1 MWTNYVNLICNI
13 FSYTHNNT
21 KFQLSMKYMKTVV
34 VLGTRP
40 EIIKLAPLIKH
51 LNKKSTSIIFTGQ
64 HYDFDMG
71 LKFIQQLG
79 IRKPDYSLRLSRTHQ
94 SNQIEEMIKK
104 ISLIL
109 KNDLP
114 DTVIVQGDTNTVLA
128 ASISSL
134 KSNIPI
140 SHVEAGL
147 RSHDWRM
154 PEEHNRIVVDH
165 MSEFLFAPTKL
176 SKKNLLTENVHGK
189 IFVTGNTVIDSIN
202 QFTKISKKHSNLSVS
217 ENDYVLTTL
226 HRSENVDNE
235 STLNSIVKAILNT
248 DEDFIFPI
256 HPRTLKQLKKFGL
269 YEKLRNSE
277 NVLILNSVGYFEML
291 ELMKNCKYILS
302 DSGGI
307 QEEATSPSIRKKVV
321 VVRKTSDRPE
331 SISSGFSV
339 LAGTSYSKLIEILK
353 KTSKKLFCT

>member
-1 MWTNYVNLICNI
+1 
-13 FSYTHNNT
+13 
-21 KFQLSMKYMKTVV
+21 MKTTV

-40 EIIKLAPLIKH
+40 EIIKLAPLIKN

-71 LKFIQQLG
+71 IKFIQQLG
-79 IRKPDYSLRLSRTHQ
+79 IRKPDYSLKISRTNTT
-94 SNQIEEMIKK
+94 NQIAEMIKK

-109 KNDLP
+109 QNDLP
-114 DTVIVQGDTNTVLA
+114 DTVVVQGDTNTVLA

-147 RSHDWRM
+147 RSNDWRM

-176 SKKNLLTENVHGK
+176 SKKNLLKENVHGK

-202 QFTKISKKHSNLSVS
+202 QFTKISKKFSNLSVS

-235 STLNSIVKAILNT
+235 STLHSIIKAILASN
-248 DEDFIFPI
+248 EDFIFPI

-269 YEKLRNSE
+269 YEKLRSSD

-339 LAGTSYSKLIEILK
+339 LAGTSYSKLTQILK
-353 KTSKKLFCT
+353 KTSKNYVLPKKNSPYGDGNSSKIIVNHLKQNL

>member
-1 MWTNYVNLICNI
+1 
-13 FSYTHNNT
+13 
-21 KFQLSMKYMKTVV
+21 MKATV

-40 EIIKLAPLIKH
+40 EIIKLAPMIKL
-51 LNKKSTSIIFTGQ
+51 LNKKSTSVIFTGQ

-79 IRKPDYSLRLSRTHQ
+79 IRKPDYSLRITRTDP
-94 SNQIEEMIKK
+94 SNQIADIIKK
-104 ISLIL
+104 VSVIIKKES
-109 KNDLP
+109 P
-114 DTVIVQGDTNTVLA
+114 ETVIVQGDTNTVLA

-140 SHVEAGL
+140 SHVESGL

-154 PEEHNRIVVDH
+154 PEEHNRIAVDH
-165 MSEFLFAPTKL
+165 MSEFLFAPTAL
-176 SKKNLLTENVHGK
+176 SKRNLIDEKIHGK

-202 QFTKISKKHSNLSVS
+202 QFTKISKKYS
-217 ENDYVLTTL
+217 ELFVNIDDYVLTTF
-226 HRSENVDNE
+226 HRSENVDNQT
-235 STLNSIVKAILNT
+235 TLNSIVKAMINT
-248 DEDFIFPI
+248 NEDFIFPL
-256 HPRTLKQLKKFGL
+256 HPRTHKQLKKFGL
-269 YEKLRNSE
+269 YEKLKKSG

-291 ELMKNCKYILS
+291 ELMKNCKYIMS

-307 QEEATSPSIRKKVV
+307 QEEATAPSIRKKVV

-339 LAGTSYSKLIEILK
+339 LSGTTYNGIMTSLK
-353 KTSKKLFCT
+353 KTSQNFSIPNKKSPYGKGDSSKIIVNYLKKNL

>member
-1 MWTNYVNLICNI
+1 
-13 FSYTHNNT
+13 
-21 KFQLSMKYMKTVV
+21 MKTTI

-40 EIIKLAPLIKH
+40 EIIKLAPIIKQ

-64 HYDFDMG
+64 HYDFDMS

-79 IRKPDYSLRLSRTHQ
+79 IRKPDYSLKLTRTNP
-94 SNQIEEMIKK
+94 SNQIAEMIKK
-104 ISLIL
+104 ISFIL
-109 KNDLP
+109 KNDVP

-128 ASISSL
+128 AGISSL

-165 MSEFLFAPTKL
+165 MSEFLFAPTIL
-176 SKKNLLTENVHGK
+176 SKKNLLKENIHGK

-202 QFTKISKKHSNLSVS
+202 QFTKISKKLSNLSIS
-217 ENDYVLTTL
+217 EDDYVLTTL

-235 STLNSIVKAILNT
+235 VTLNSIIKAILNT
-248 DEDFIFPI
+248 DEDFIFPV

-269 YEKLRNSE
+269 YEKLRKSE
-277 NVLILNSVGYFEML
+277 NILLLNSVGYFEML

-307 QEEATSPSIRKKVV
+307 QEEATSSSIRKKVV

-339 LAGTSYSKLIEILK
+339 LAGTSYAKLLQILK
-353 KTSKKLFCT
+353 KTSKNYAIPKQISPYGNGNSSKIIINHLKQNL